1 MSNIDSIADDILQAI
16 TESEIDTEYPNC
28 GKDISFTISEVGSAI
43 VCPHCGAE
51 IELESE

>member
-1 MSNIDSIADDILQAI
+1 MSDIDNFADDLLQAV
-16 TESEIDTEYPNC
+16 TESEIDIECPNC